1 MPTELRRSVVRRLAL
16 FHDHR
21 KRRLVV
27 ALEPGDV
34 ITFREERGRKR
45 FSAPLGRVYRQ
56 VVCGG
61 MSRPRG
67 PNAGRSGGADEKE
80 HHRAK
85 APSTAACPGPVRR

>member
-1 MPTELRRSVVRRLAL
+1 MPTELRRAVVRRLAL

-56 VVCGG
+56 VVWWHVEAA
-61 MSRPRG
+61 RAERRQKRG
-67 PNAGRSGGADEKE
+67 
-80 HHRAK
+80 
-85 APSTAACPGPVRR
+85 RR